1 MLQHQ
6 VERMFAGLL
15 AKIRQQRDIAADNR
29 LQRCADRS
37 HDRPRTHNDASH

>member
-29 LQRCADRS
+29 LLRCADRS
-37 HDRPRTHNDASH
+37 HDRPRTHNDTSH